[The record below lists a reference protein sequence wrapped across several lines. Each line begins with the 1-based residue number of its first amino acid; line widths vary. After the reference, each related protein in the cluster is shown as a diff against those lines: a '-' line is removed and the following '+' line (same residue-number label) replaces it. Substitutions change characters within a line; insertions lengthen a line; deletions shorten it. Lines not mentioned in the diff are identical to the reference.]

1 MQTAELVELAVLLV
15 RQAPTPPK
23 SDSAGSL
30 GGIENYWTSSKCRF
44 DRWGRTLK
52 LLREGDRQAFIAAGG
67 TARGL
72 IEEILGSEILTRV
85 WTAVVAAFDRRQG
98 THDNDIVA
106 RSVYIGHMEMR
117 HRVLKL
123 ISEGTNLPWRDEVDL
138 NRLRR
143 RSELWTDM
151 LLAPLSSA
159 GDAREFAFEPERL
172 RQFADDLAPAGAGER
187 DGSDATGFL
196 KISVQAAAKN
206 AFRSPA
212 PNEDLNRA
220 VASAV
225 LEAFPGELFDSHGLF
240 HSLWML
246 RLAAVAD
253 DTQRLID
260 ELFDSERLPPPEL
273 PPGRRLNL

>member
-15 RQAPTPPK
+15 RRATTLPLVVST
-23 SDSAGSL
+23 GGL
-30 GGIENYWTSSKCRF
+30 GGIENYWTHSKCRF

-52 LLREGDRQAFIAAGG
+52 SLRDGDRQAFDTG
-67 TARGL
+67 TTVRGL
-72 IEEILGSEILTRV
+72 IEEILGSEVLTRI
-85 WTAVVAAFDRRQG
+85 WTAVVAVFDRRQG
-98 THDNDIVA
+98 TQDNDIVV

-123 ISEGTNLPWRDEVDL
+123 LCEGTSLPWRDAVDL

-151 LLAPLSSA
+151 LLSPLA
-159 GDAREFAFEPERL
+159 AVGDVREFAFEPDRL
-172 RQFADDLAPAGAGER
+172 RQFAADLAPGGAVES
-187 DGSDATGFL
+187 DGCDPTGFL
-196 KISVQAAAKN
+196 EVSVQAAAKS

-212 PNEDLNRA
+212 PNEDLNRS
-220 VASAV
+220 VAAAV
-225 LEAFPGELFDSHGLF
+225 LEAFPAELFDAHGLF
-240 HSLWML
+240 HSLWVL
-246 RLAAVAD
+246 RLTAVAD

-273 PPGRRLNL
+273 PPSRRF

>member
-15 RQAPTPPK
+15 RQAPTLPMIE
-23 SDSAGSL
+23 SAGSL

-52 LLREGDRQAFIAAGG
+52 QLRDGDRQAFDVAGG
-67 TARGL
+67 TVRGL

-85 WTAVVAAFDRRQG
+85 WTAVVAAFDRRRG
-98 THDNDIVA
+98 TQDNDIVV

-117 HRVLKL
+117 HRVLRL
-123 ISEGTNLPWRDEVDL
+123 LCEGTSLPWRDAVDL

-151 LLAPLSSA
+151 LLASTA
-159 GDAREFAFEPERL
+159 ADAREFAFEPERL
-172 RQFADDLAPAGAGER
+172 RQVADDLSPGGAVAN
-187 DGSDATGFL
+187 DGCDAAGFL
-196 KISVQAAAKN
+196 EISVQAAAKS

-225 LEAFPGELFDSHGLF
+225 LEAFPAELFDAHGLF

-273 PPGRRLNL
+273 PPGRRLSL